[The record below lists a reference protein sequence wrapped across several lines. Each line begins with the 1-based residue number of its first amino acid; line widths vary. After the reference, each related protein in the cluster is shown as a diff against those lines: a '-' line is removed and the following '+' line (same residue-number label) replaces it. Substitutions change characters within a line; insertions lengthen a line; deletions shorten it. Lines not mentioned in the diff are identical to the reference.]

1 MHRKFIVI
9 TCLNLQIYAGAAD
22 GNIKLKLFILCG
34 NSIEAV
40 GRDLKYPD
48 KAMLSA
54 AVIVIPQEYPNID
67 VKLIDLDD
75 DDFTC
80 SDKISQNIYN
90 EICSNNE
97 DKVVV
102 YRRYY
107 RMLPIYRALSSVII
121 KKLYKKKVEF
131 IFLFGWNGWHRS
143 SCRRAYGKESAIIL
157 SLYCRAE
164 EILLIAI

>member
-1 MHRKFIVI
+1 M
-9 TCLNLQIYAGAAD
+9 
-22 GNIKLKLFILCG
+22 
-34 NSIEAV
+34 
-40 GRDLKYPD
+40 DLKYPD

-67 VKLIDLDD
+67 AKLIDLDD

-107 RMLPIYRALSSVII
+107 LQNASDIYSAVECDN
-121 KKLYKKKVEF
+121 KKAV
-131 IFLFGWNGWHRS
+131 
-143 SCRRAYGKESAIIL
+143 
-157 SLYCRAE
+157 
-164 EILLIAI
+164 